1 MFGLG
6 LAKYGGIAVGIILLV
21 AAGYLYFAWS
31 QSRIVSLAAEL
42 ATVQQRAIAIEQ
54 QAQVLR
60 DDMERV
66 RVALDD
72 TNRRITSIR
81 ARAADNARMVR
92 TSGVTATRD
101 PVEATARAN
110 STMNDAFRTIEEVT
124 RNAR

>member
-21 AAGYLYFAWS
+21 VAGYLYFAWS
-31 QSRIVSLAAEL
+31 QSRLASLAAEL

-72 TNRRITSIR
+72 TNRRITGIR

-92 TSGVTATRD
+92 TSGVTTTRD

-110 STMNDAFRTIEEVT
+110 STMNDAFRSIEEVT